1 MFMKASYPERL
12 IRIIIIYLASCF
24 CLRQSF
30 AQSYYPGGLGNTNLL
45 IWLNANKSSS
55 ITKNG
60 SNQVSQWSDLSGN
73 GYNFSQATT
82 ANEPVYGATAAPN
95 GRPAL
100 TFTST
105 SSQYLALAS
114 LPSSISFAG
123 GISTFTQVS
132 YNASQ
137 TSWGWE
143 RIYDFGNG
151 QASNN
156 LTFGRKGSTANFYYE
171 GFTGSTGDQT
181 YTTSSPIVNGS
192 SNIYE
197 AVQQGAAPG
206 NYTAVKHYLAGA
218 LQAGAGAAGSNTWV
232 PSSITRTKNYLGH
245 SNWTADDYFS
255 GTMSEILI
263 YKTAFNTTQ
272 RVIMENYLSAEWN
285 QTVSVSRYT
294 PATTTTYGTN
304 LVGVGYTS
312 GTDYFL
318 TNPAGST
325 DGFGFSSGTGASD
338 FLNTVGYLMAAH
350 NGQSNTTI
358 SNASI
363 YNITSSSSIS
373 RWNRSWKLQKTAGNA
388 TGNVTINFNFSDY
401 NGTTPSS
408 ANTYG
413 LLFNA
418 TDGTFA
424 SGFNDV
430 VTTVSTPTVSG
441 NIVSFVVN
449 AANLANG
456 YYTIIYSSTPL
467 PVQLTGFTA
476 TRQGS
481 GTQVKWSV
489 AQETNLI
496 EHYEIQRGANAAD
509 ISTIGRVTAIGN
521 SSLPAQYSFSD
532 SKPATGM
539 NYYRLK
545 MVDRDGTGTYSI
557 VIPVNFPAD
566 GKIAMS
572 LYPNPV
578 ADRLHIIMTDAVSE
592 ISVLVFNTR
601 GQVVRTVISAA
612 SDVVEVPVSDLS
624 KGVYIVEVKAGTTKY
639 IEKILKN

>member
-1 MFMKASYPERL
+1 MKASYPEQL
-12 IRIIIIYLASCF
+12 IRIFIIYLASCF

-30 AQSYYPGGLGNTNLL
+30 AQSYYPGGLGNANLL

-73 GYNFSQATT
+73 GYHFSQATA
-82 ANEPVYGATAAPN
+82 ANQPVYGATAAPN
-95 GRPAL
+95 GRPGL

-132 YNASQ
+132 FNASQ

-171 GFTGSTGDQT
+171 GFIGSTGDQT
-181 YTTSSPIVNGS
+181 YTTTSPIVNGS

-197 AVQQGAAPG
+197 AVQQGAPPG
-206 NYTAVKHYLAGA
+206 NYTAVKHYLAGT
-218 LQAGAGAAGSNTWV
+218 LQAGSGASGTNTWV
-232 PSSITRTKNYLGH
+232 PASIARTKNYIGH
-245 SNWTADDYFS
+245 SNWAVDDYFS

-285 QTVSVSRYT
+285 QAVGVSRYT

-312 GTDYFL
+312 STDYFL
-318 TNPAGST
+318 TNPAGAT
-325 DGFGFSSGTGASD
+325 DGFGFSSGIGATD
-338 FLNTVGYLMAAH
+338 FLNTAGYLMAAH
-350 NGQSNTTI
+350 NGQSNTTL
-358 SNASI
+358 SNVSI
-363 YNITSSSSIS
+363 YNITSASSIS

-388 TGNVTINFNFSDY
+388 TGVVTINFNFSDY

-476 TRQGS
+476 SRQGNS
-481 GTQVKWSV
+481 TLLKWNV
-489 AQETNLI
+489 AQETNMD
-496 EHYEIQRGANAAD
+496 HYEIQRGVNAAD
-509 ISTIGRVTAIGN
+509 ISTIGEVPINGN
-521 SSLPAQYSFSD
+521 SSLPTQYSYWD

-545 MVDRDGTGTYSI
+545 MVDRDGASTYSI
-557 VIPVNFPAD
+557 IVPVSFPVDHAV
-566 GKIAMS
+566 AMS
-572 LYPNPV
+572 LFPNPV
-578 ADRLHIIMTDAVSE
+578 VDRLHIMVTDPAGV
-592 ISVLVFNTR
+592 ISALIIDAR
-601 GQVVRTVISAA
+601 GQVVRTVTSAA
-612 SDVVEVPVSDLS
+612 SEEVDVPVSDLS
-624 KGVYIVEVKAGTTKY
+624 KGIYIVEVRAGAAKY
-639 IEKILKN
+639 VQKILKN

>member
-1 MFMKASYPERL
+1 MKASYPEHL
-12 IRIIIIYLASCF
+12 IRIFIIYLASCF
-24 CLRQSF
+24 CTRQSF

-45 IWLNANKSSS
+45 IWLNADKSSS

-73 GYNFSQATT
+73 GYNFSQAT
-82 ANEPVYGATAAPN
+82 NGNKPVYGATAAPN

-132 YNASQ
+132 FNASQ

-143 RIYDFGNG
+143 RVYDFGNG

-156 LTFGRKGSTANFYYE
+156 FTFGRYGSTANFYYE
-171 GFTGSTGDQT
+171 GFSGSTGNQT
-181 YTTSSPIVNGS
+181 YTSSSPVVNGS
-192 SNIYE
+192 SNIFE
-197 AVQQGAAPG
+197 AVQLGAPAG
-206 NYTAVKHYLAGA
+206 NYTTVRHYLAGT
-218 LQAGAGAAGSNTWV
+218 LQTAGASSTWIPAA
-232 PSSITRTKNYLGH
+232 IARTKNYLGR
-245 SNWTADDYFS
+245 SNWAADNYFS

-263 YKTAFNTTQ
+263 YKSAFNTTQ

-285 QTVSVSRYT
+285 QAVSVSRYT

-312 GTDYFL
+312 GTDNFL

-325 DGFGFSSGTGASD
+325 DGFGFSSGTGATD
-338 FLNTVGYLMAAH
+338 FLNTAGYLMAAH

-363 YNITSSSSIS
+363 YNITSASSIS

-388 TGNVTINFNFSDY
+388 TGVVTINFNFSDY

-456 YYTIIYSSTPL
+456 YYTILYSSTPL

-476 TRQGS
+476 ARQGN
-481 GTQVKWSV
+481 GTLLKWSV
-489 AQETNLI
+489 AQETNMD
-496 EHYEIQRGANAAD
+496 HYEIQRGVNAAD
-509 ISTIGRVTAIGN
+509 ISTIGQVTANGY
-521 SSLPAQYSFSD
+521 SSLPTQYNFSD

-545 MVDRDGTGTYSI
+545 MVDRDGASTYSI
-557 VIPVNFPAD
+557 VIPVNFPVD
-566 GKIAMS
+566 REIAMS

-578 ADRLHIIMTDAVSE
+578 GDKLHITMTDPASVV
-592 ISVLVFNTR
+592 SVLVFNTR
-601 GQVVRTVISAA
+601 GQVVRTVISVA
-612 SDVVEVPVSDLS
+612 SDVVDVPVSDLS
-624 KGVYIVEVKAGTTKY
+624 KGIYIVEVKAGTTKY
-639 IEKILKN
+639 VQKILKN

>member
-1 MFMKASYPERL
+1 MFMKASYPEHL
-12 IRIIIIYLASCF
+12 IRIVILYLASCF
-24 CLRQSF
+24 CIRPTF

-73 GYNFSQATT
+73 GYNFAQATT

-105 SSQYLALAS
+105 SSQYLALGS
-114 LPSSISFAG
+114 LPSSISFTG
-123 GISTFTQVS
+123 GVSTFAQVS
-132 YNASQ
+132 FNASQ

-143 RIYDFGNG
+143 RVYDFGNG

-156 LTFGRKGSTANFYYE
+156 ITFGRRGSTTNFYYE
-171 GFTGSTGDQT
+171 GFTGTTGDQT
-181 YTTSSPIVNGS
+181 YTTSNVVVNGS

-197 AVQQGAAPG
+197 VVQQGAAVG
-206 NYTAVKHYLAGA
+206 NYTAVRHYLAGVS
-218 LQAGAGAAGSNTWV
+218 QADNGAAGSNTWV
-232 PSSITRTKNYLGH
+232 PPSIARTKNYLGH
-245 SNWTADDYFS
+245 SNWAVDDYFS

-263 YKTAFNTTQ
+263 YNSAFNTTK
-272 RVIMENYLSAEWN
+272 RIIMENYLSAAWN

-312 GTDYFL
+312 GTDNFL
-318 TNPAGST
+318 TNPSGST
-325 DGFGFSSGTGASD
+325 DGFGFSSGTGATD
-338 FLNTVGYLMAAH
+338 FLNTAGYLMAAH

-358 SNASI
+358 SPATI
-363 YNITSSSSIS
+363 PNITSASSIS

-388 TGNVTINFNFSDY
+388 SGVVTINFNFSDY

-467 PVQLTGFTA
+467 PILLTGFTA
-476 TRQGS
+476 TRQGN
-481 GTQVKWSV
+481 GTLLKWSV
-489 AQETNLI
+489 AQETNMD
-496 EHYEIQRGANAAD
+496 HYEIQRGVNAAD
-509 ISTIGRVTAIGN
+509 LSTIGQVTAGGY
-521 SSLPAQYSFSD
+521 STLPIQYSFPD
-532 SKPATGM
+532 SKPGTGM

-545 MVDRDGTGTYSI
+545 IVDRDGSSTYSI

-566 GKIAMS
+566 RSIAMS
-572 LYPNPV
+572 MYPNPV
-578 ADRLHIIMTDAVSE
+578 TDRLHITLTDPA
-592 ISVLVFNTR
+592 SVICIRIINTR
-601 GQVVRTVISAA
+601 GQVVRTVIPAA
-612 SDVVEVPVSDLS
+612 SDMIEVPVSDLS
-624 KGVYIVEVKAGTTKY
+624 KGVYIVEIKADSIKY
-639 IEKILKN
+639 VEKILKN

>member
-1 MFMKASYPERL
+1 MKALYPEQL
-12 IRIIIIYLASCF
+12 IRIVIIYLASCF
-24 CLRQSF
+24 CIRPSF

-55 ITKNG
+55 VTKNG

-73 GYNFSQATT
+73 SYHFAQATT
-82 ANEPVYGATAAPN
+82 ANQPVYGATAAPN

-114 LPSSISFAG
+114 LPSSITYTG
-123 GISTFTQVS
+123 GISTFAQVS
-132 YNASQ
+132 FNASQ

-143 RIYDFGNG
+143 RVFDFGNG
-151 QASNN
+151 QSSNN
-156 LTFGRKGSTANFYYE
+156 ITFGRNGSTANFYYE
-171 GFTGSTGDQT
+171 GFSGSTGDQT
-181 YTTSSPIVNGS
+181 YTTSGAIVNGS
-192 SNIYE
+192 NNIYE
-197 AVQQGAAPG
+197 IVQQAGAVG
-206 NYTAVKHYLAGA
+206 NLTAVRHYLAGA
-218 LQAGAGAAGSNTWV
+218 SQAESGAAGSNTWIPPTGARV
-232 PSSITRTKNYLGH
+232 KNYIGR
-245 SNWTADDYFS
+245 SNWAVDNYFS

-272 RVIMENYLSAEWN
+272 RVIIENYLSAEWN
-285 QTVSVSRYT
+285 QAVSVSRYT

-312 GTDYFL
+312 STDNFL

-325 DGFGFSSGTGASD
+325 DGLGFSSGTGATD
-338 FLNTVGYLMAAH
+338 FLNTAGYLMAAH
-350 NGQSNTTI
+350 NGQSNTII
-358 SNASI
+358 SNATI
-363 YNITSSSSIS
+363 NNITSASSIS
-373 RWNRSWKLQKTAGNA
+373 RWNRSWELQKTAGNA
-388 TGNVTINFNFSDY
+388 TGVVTIKFNFSDY

-418 TDGTFA
+418 TDGGFV
-424 SGFNDV
+424 SGLNDV

-441 NIVSFVVN
+441 NVVSFVVN

-476 TRQGS
+476 TREGS
-481 GTQVKWSV
+481 STQVKWSV
-489 AQETNLI
+489 AQETNLD
-496 EHYEIQRGANAAD
+496 HYEIQRSANAAD
-509 ISTIGRVTAIGN
+509 LSTIGQVTANGYP
-521 SSLPAQYSFSD
+521 SLPMQYSFTD

-545 MVDRDGTGTYSI
+545 MVDRDGVSTYSI

-566 GKIAMS
+566 RLNAVN

-578 ADRLHIIMTDAVSE
+578 ADRLHITMTDATGV
-592 ISVLVFNTR
+592 ISVLIYNTR
-601 GQVVRTVISAA
+601 GQIVRTVVSAA
-612 SDVVEVPVSDLS
+612 SDVIDVPVSDLS
-624 KGVYIVEVKAGTTKY
+624 KGIYIVEVKAGTTKY
-639 IEKILKN
+639 VEKIMKN